1 MAEVDY
7 GAGPYGGY
15 GGNSGF
21 SPDFGMG
28 GGQNKQKPKGGG
40 MGLDYM
46 QMIAMIGDY
55 ASKNNA
61 QSGYALGQGGE
72 GNFWNEG
79 AQKAQDFGDPVGA
92 AIAGYLGGK
101 KDKKLRKKIKKR
113 IEMQRNAQRSIFSK
127 GLSQQEAM
135 QRLATQQ
142 ALGGFETAKRAA
154 QMSATGAKRSAL
166 DREKQIAGAVSQGLV
181 NSGLGGTSVGANLRS
196 GVAAGTNRELSNIDE
211 QLGQYFGQLAMGRA
225 GIEAGGT
232 MALSDLAN
240 QRTGFN
246 MQDAGFWMPYDFGKL
261 GMMDA
266 RMQGGIRSTGSSI
279 PMQMFGGG
287 GMGGR

>member
-1 MAEVDY
+1 M
-7 GAGPYGGY
+7 
-15 GGNSGF
+15 F
-21 SPDFGMG
+21 DFGGMMG
-28 GGQNKQKPKGGG
+28 GGQQKPQGQGGGG
-40 MGLDYM
+40 MGGMNYM
-46 QMIAMIGDY
+46 QMLAMIGDY

-92 AIAGYLGGK
+92 AIAGYLGGR
-101 KDKKLRKKIKKR
+101 KDKKLKKKIKKR

-127 GLSQQEAM
+127 GMSQQEAM

-142 ALGGFETAKRAA
+142 ALGGFDTAKKAA
-154 QMSATGAKRSAL
+154 QLSATGAKRSAL

-240 QRTGFN
+240 QRTAFD
-246 MQDAGFWMPYDFGKL
+246 MQDASFWMPYDFSKL
-261 GMMDA
+261 GKMDA
-266 RMQGGIRSTGSSI
+266 RMAGGIRSSGSSI

-287 GMGGR
+287 GNFGGK